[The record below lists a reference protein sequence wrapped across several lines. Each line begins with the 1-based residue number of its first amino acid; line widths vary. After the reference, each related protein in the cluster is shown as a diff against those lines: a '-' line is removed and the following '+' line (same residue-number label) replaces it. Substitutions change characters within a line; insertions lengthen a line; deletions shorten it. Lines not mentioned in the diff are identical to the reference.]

1 MSLLLCISPS
11 TDLDVNLPSLEARAT
26 KTFVLTENFIAI
38 DFFTMTGGI
47 WDLVLEA
54 LTDSG
59 DFSVF
64 EDGVAIELLVVFV
77 DIWF

>member
-11 TDLDVNLPSLEARAT
+11 TDLDVNLPSLEARV
-26 KTFVLTENFIAI
+26 TFVLTENFIAI
-38 DFFTMTGGI
+38 DFFTMTVGI

>member
-11 TDLDVNLPSLEARAT
+11 TDLDVNLPSLEARA
-26 KTFVLTENFIAI
+26 TFVLTENFIAI

>member
-26 KTFVLTENFIAI
+26 FVLTENFIAI

-47 WDLVLEA
+47 WDLVFEA